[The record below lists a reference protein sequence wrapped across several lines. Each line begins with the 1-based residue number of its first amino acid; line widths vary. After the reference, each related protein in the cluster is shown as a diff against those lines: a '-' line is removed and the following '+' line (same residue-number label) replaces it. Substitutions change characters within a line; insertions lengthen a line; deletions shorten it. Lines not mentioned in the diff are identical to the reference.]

1 MTVKD
6 VYKRGISH
14 LPEVESDNAD
24 LQKYIVDWVNEM
36 LIETFHVENTIREVN
51 EEPLLEQPQ
60 VVSSL
65 NDELEYH
72 YSLVGVAFPYGIAA
86 HAFIDDDND
95 YRSNKFGQY
104 YVLRVNEA
112 MKYIPKKIVDVY

>member
-6 VYKRGISH
+6 VYRRGISH
-14 LPEVESDNAD
+14 LPEVETDNPD
-24 LQKYIVDWVNEM
+24 LQKYVVDWVNEM
-36 LIETFHVENTIREVN
+36 LVETFHVENTIRE
-51 EEPLLEQPQ
+51 ESGEPLLERPQ
-60 VVSSL
+60 VVTSMD
-65 NDELEYH
+65 DELEYH
-72 YSLVGVAFPYGIAA
+72 YSLTDVAFPYGIAA